1 MPSELGC
8 LCERLGNSAH
18 MLTLPLSEEAPPQG
32 MRLMRTEVEN
42 HAGGRPPGLT
52 LTESGVLSLPP
63 CCVRPARDWAFL
75 ALLGGRR

>member
-8 LCERLGNSAH
+8 LCERLRNSAH

-52 LTESGVLSLPP
+52 LTESGVLEFAAVLCSP
-63 CCVRPARDWAFL
+63 RP
-75 ALLGGRR
+75 